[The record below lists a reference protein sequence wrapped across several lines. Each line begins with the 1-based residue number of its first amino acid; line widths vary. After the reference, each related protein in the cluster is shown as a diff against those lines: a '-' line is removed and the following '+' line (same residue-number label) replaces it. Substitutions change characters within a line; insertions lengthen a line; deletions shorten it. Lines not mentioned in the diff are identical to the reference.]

1 MNPNRRPGLADRI
14 RDIPIGRRLM
24 VAMGLILALSFASSV
39 LAILSLQRM
48 GHDVQ
53 AMVSGNVQTERRLA
67 DWLRIITNNVQ
78 RGTAIS
84 VSSDRSL
91 PGYFAASAADDVKTA
106 NLLQQQI
113 GSALD
118 GPREHELFDRIG
130 ALRKTYLAARDAVFS
145 ARAAG
150 DEAGAKRAFAERYEP
165 TSKQYVD
172 AMQAFMDLQR
182 TQLDDEVRGLQEM
195 GRRTVATL
203 LAVSAASL
211 LLATLLA
218 WRLSRSITR
227 PLGDAVVR
235 AQAIGALDLSA
246 ARVDTD
252 ARDETGQLLKS
263 MEGMRGK
270 LVATLTEILA
280 VADGVS
286 SASAQIADG
295 NHDLSTRTEQ
305 AAANLQETA
314 SSMEQITS
322 TVQQTAASAGEAA
335 RLAESAVDRAQ
346 RGGAVVADVVATMR
360 EIDASARRIVDII
373 GVVDAIAFQTNI
385 LALNAAVEAARAG
398 AHGRGFA
405 VVAGEVRS
413 LASRCADAA
422 REIKALIG
430 QSVERAESGTKL
442 VQNAGRSMDDVVDG
456 VRDVNRIIGEISA
469 AAGEQSSGI
478 AQINIAVSELDR
490 MTQQNAS
497 LVEESAQ
504 SAEGLRQQAARL
516 HEAMGKFTFG
526 S

>member
-182 TQLDDEVRGLQEM
+182 TQLDDEVRGL
-195 GRRTVATL
+195 RR
-203 LAVSAASL
+203 
-211 LLATLLA
+211 
-218 WRLSRSITR
+218 W
-227 PLGDAVVR
+227 
-235 AQAIGALDLSA
+235 
-246 ARVDTD
+246 
-252 ARDETGQLLKS
+252 
-263 MEGMRGK
+263 
-270 LVATLTEILA
+270 
-280 VADGVS
+280 
-286 SASAQIADG
+286 
-295 NHDLSTRTEQ
+295 
-305 AAANLQETA
+305 
-314 SSMEQITS
+314 
-322 TVQQTAASAGEAA
+322 
-335 RLAESAVDRAQ
+335 
-346 RGGAVVADVVATMR
+346 
-360 EIDASARRIVDII
+360 
-373 GVVDAIAFQTNI
+373 
-385 LALNAAVEAARAG
+385 
-398 AHGRGFA
+398 
-405 VVAGEVRS
+405 
-413 LASRCADAA
+413 DAA
-422 REIKALIG
+422 RWRRCSRCRPRRCCWPRCWPG
-430 QSVERAESGTKL
+430 GSRAASR
-442 VQNAGRSMDDVVDG
+442 GRSATPWCARRRSGRWTCRRPASTPMPAT
-456 VRDVNRIIGEISA
+456 RRA
-469 AAGEQSSGI
+469 SS
-478 AQINIAVSELDR
+478 
-490 MTQQNAS
+490 
-497 LVEESAQ
+497 
-504 SAEGLRQQAARL
+504 
-516 HEAMGKFTFG
+516 
-526 S
+526 